1 MLNVEEWFVHVASGQ
16 EKSGCGYTNEEK
28 EKLEERGMGHQMVS
42 SPTTTWA
49 MRGVVKKPNR
59 RKGYKAKAGMMG
71 CEMVNSVQVESGRE
85 ETGGGTNTEKILR
98 HGHRKGL

>member
-1 MLNVEEWFVHVASGQ
+1 
-16 EKSGCGYTNEEK
+16 
-28 EKLEERGMGHQMVS
+28 MVS

-71 CEMVNSVQVESGRE
+71 CEMYGMA
-85 ETGGGTNTEKILR
+85 TW
-98 HGHRKGL
+98 